1 MIDLHLHTHHSDGNW
16 SPAELVERAVELK
29 LDSIAI
35 TDHDTTNGIA
45 EALAAAAGRI
55 EIIAGVEINTVWR
68 GPDGEQED
76 VHILGYFIDVNND
89 DLKAAL
95 ARQQEARLEFV
106 SETIDALSQLGVDL
120 TFAQIQAFAG
130 MGSIGRPH
138 ITQAIVA
145 AGGAPDVTAAYEKFM
160 VRGAKHYVARKS
172 IDPYTAVRAI
182 TSAGGIA
189 SVAHPGK
196 SASIEKII
204 LDLKKHGLQGVE
216 AYHRRHSLNL
226 VRHYIRFAHRHGMV
240 VTGGSDCHG
249 PFGEYAASI
258 GTISIPN
265 RILDAIRELKN
276 FQQAPCL
283 AASE

>member
-95 ARQQEARLEFV
+95 ARQQEARLELV

-120 TFAQIQAFAG
+120 TFA
-130 MGSIGRPH
+130 
-138 ITQAIVA
+138 
-145 AGGAPDVTAAYEKFM
+145 
-160 VRGAKHYVARKS
+160 
-172 IDPYTAVRAI
+172 
-182 TSAGGIA
+182 
-189 SVAHPGK
+189 
-196 SASIEKII
+196 
-204 LDLKKHGLQGVE
+204 
-216 AYHRRHSLNL
+216 
-226 VRHYIRFAHRHGMV
+226 
-240 VTGGSDCHG
+240 
-249 PFGEYAASI
+249 
-258 GTISIPN
+258 
-265 RILDAIRELKN
+265 
-276 FQQAPCL
+276 
-283 AASE
+283 